1 MASFDKTRF
10 SGLTPANR
18 QKITGSQVLPETLL
32 AFFKEQKELDA
43 KTSIPDLILRAEEYH
58 LIDSAD
64 SIDRT
69 TVWRALKRDGVSTH
83 RGKSSKQDR
92 DSRRFA
98 YPHRMDMILCD
109 GKHFRAGAKRLK
121 RVALFY
127 LDDSTR
133 KGLGVIVGPSES
145 SELFLRGFYDVLLR
159 YGLLR
164 SVFLDNGSGFTA
176 DNCVAVA
183 GQLNISFIY
192 GTAGYPEGH
201 GKIERF
207 NQTVLNHVLRT
218 LDGNPEVNA
227 DCDALQLRLQHY
239 LFERYNH
246 TSHEGIENQTPYDR
260 FQHDT
265 TALTF
270 KENQAQ

>member
-1 MASFDKTRF
+1 MKKTLSTPELPSSEALFRYQLVSQVLTREATGKKRAEAIKEVADQTHWLTQGKSRQVSCRTLYRWMASFDKTRF

-98 YPHRMDMILCD
+98 CP
-109 GKHFRAGAKRLK
+109 
-121 RVALFY
+121 
-127 LDDSTR
+127 
-133 KGLGVIVGPSES
+133 
-145 SELFLRGFYDVLLR
+145 
-159 YGLLR
+159 
-164 SVFLDNGSGFTA
+164 TA
-176 DNCVAVA
+176 W
-183 GQLNISFIY
+183 I
-192 GTAGYPEGH
+192 
-201 GKIERF
+201 
-207 NQTVLNHVLRT
+207 
-218 LDGNPEVNA
+218 
-227 DCDALQLRLQHY
+227 
-239 LFERYNH
+239 
-246 TSHEGIENQTPYDR
+246 
-260 FQHDT
+260 
-265 TALTF
+265 
-270 KENQAQ
+270 